1 LGLANLQRYYS
12 VSLKLMLELDLEK
25 RAERFLE
32 KLPKKH
38 AAQIAR
44 KLLLLLED
52 PYPSDSKLLHG
63 VSLHR
68 LDSGEYRVIYRV
80 ERKTLEVY
88 LVGRRNDGEVYRKLD
103 RL

>member
-1 LGLANLQRYYS
+1 
-12 VSLKLMLELDLEK
+12 MLELDLEK
-25 RAERFLE
+25 RAQRFLE

-68 LDSGEYRVIYRV
+68 VDSGEYRVIYRV
-80 ERKTLEVY
+80 ERKTLKVY
-88 LVGRRNDGEVYRKLD
+88 LIGKRNDGEVYRKLD
-103 RL
+103 RLAG